1 MNYAFYKSPSSVTSF
16 FPTILSYV
24 FDIYMKILKVLLWLC
39 IISILLGVIA
49 AFAVIKMINPNN
61 FKQQISAQVQTST
74 GRKLDLK
81 GDIGWS
87 LFPWLG
93 LQINDAT
100 LSNPPNFDQGAFAHI
115 NQAKVA
121 VKLLPLFD
129 HKVLIDSIKLDG
141 IDINLVKNN
150 KGVGNW
156 EGFVDDNSTQQQ
168 AKTKDKAIP
177 SKQDLTFSVNA
188 IDITNSRVSWND
200 KQTKKNIEVNNFEFH
215 GKDFA
220 ENKAIPLQVQFNVK
234 DADMSGPIQITGLL
248 IVNSQ
253 QDIDQFQQLKLT
265 AQLKG
270 ASLPNQQL
278 NLALLGDATI
288 NGAQNTAQGNVHAD
302 NLQVGDFKAD
312 NVNTKF
318 TLRPGSIAFNPITA
332 QMYQGNYNG
341 NIFIIT
347 RGKEARS
354 VSYSELKNI
363 QVAPLLHDLGHITY
377 LKVTGTGNITAKLSA
392 QGNAAKAIL
401 KDIDGQGTFALN
413 NGILEGINI
422 PYWIDAGQSILRKQL
437 PSLPSFPQQTAFG
450 NLTGSFT
457 LNNGVVENNDLLLLG
472 PNLRANGK
480 GSADLTAQ
488 KINYVLNAQL
498 LDRDTSDVKGSII
511 PIKITG
517 SFDHPN
523 IQPKIDD
530 IIKSQLKVQY
540 EKNKEKVGEQL
551 KKYLGD
557 DTGSKIQQGL
567 ESLLK

>member
-1 MNYAFYKSPSSVTSF
+1 
-16 FPTILSYV
+16 
-24 FDIYMKILKVLLWLC
+24 MKILKVILWLC
-39 IISILLGVIA
+39 IISILLGIIA
-49 AFAVIKMINPNN
+49 GFAVVKMINPNN
-61 FKQQISAQVQTST
+61 FKQQISTQVETST

-93 LQINDAT
+93 LQINNAT
-100 LSNPPNFDQGAFAHI
+100 LSNPPDFDQGEFAHI

-129 HKVLIDSIKLDG
+129 RKVQIDSIKLDG

-156 EGFVDDNSTQQQ
+156 EDLIGDKTSKSKIVIDDSSQTTT
-168 AKTKDKAIP
+168 AK
-177 SKQDLTFSVNA
+177 SKQDLDLSINA

-200 KQTKKNIEVNNFEFH
+200 QQTKSNIEVNDFEFH

-220 ENKAIPLQVQFNVK
+220 ANKAVPLQIQFNVK
-234 DADMSGPIQITGLL
+234 DADMNGPIQLTGS
-248 IVNSQ
+248 VVANTQ
-253 QDIDQFQQLKLT
+253 QNIYQLQQLKLT
-265 AQLKG
+265 TQLQGK
-270 ASLPNQQL
+270 SLPNQQL
-278 NLALLGDATI
+278 NLALQGDVTV
-288 NGAQNTAQGNVHAD
+288 NGVQNTAQGTVHAD

-312 NVNTKF
+312 NVNMKF
-318 TLRPGSIAFNPITA
+318 TLRPGSMSFNPITA
-332 QMYQGNYNG
+332 QMYQGTYNG
-341 NIFIIT
+341 NVFIIT

-354 VSYSELKNI
+354 VSYSEFKNI
-363 QVAPLLHDLGHITY
+363 QVAPLLHDLAHITY

-413 NGILEGINI
+413 NGVLEGINI
-422 PYWIDAGQSILRKQL
+422 PYWIDAGQSVLRQKI
-437 PSLPSFPQQTAFG
+437 PTLPSFPQQTAFG
-450 NLTGSFT
+450 NLIGTFT
-457 LNNGVVENNDLLLLG
+457 LNNGVIENNDLLLKG
-472 PNLRANGK
+472 PNLRADGK
-480 GSADLTAQ
+480 GSADLTTQ

-517 SFDHPN
+517 SFDHPS
-523 IQPKIDD
+523 IEPKIDD
-530 IIKSQLKVQY
+530 IIKNQLKGQY
-540 EKNKEKVGEQL
+540 EKNKQKIGEQL